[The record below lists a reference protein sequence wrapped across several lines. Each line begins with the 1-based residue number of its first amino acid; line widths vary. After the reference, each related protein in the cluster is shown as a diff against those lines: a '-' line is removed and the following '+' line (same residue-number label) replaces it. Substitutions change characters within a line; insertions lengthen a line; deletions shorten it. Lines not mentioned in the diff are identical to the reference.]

1 MTEPNPQPPT
11 NIDAMSP
18 PHELRK
24 GGKQGAIGSEQE
36 WTAVSTGAARH
47 RRRARITSALFAV
60 LLGVLAAPATR
71 SAAEDPPFLTGPSDA
86 HRVAVS
92 SGVNNKSGGPGTPN
106 WWDHTNL
113 TVAVTAAPGADV
125 DGVRAVRD
133 SVATWTRMLAERL
146 PIVSLTDIT
155 DTSRART
162 ADIVLHYVPHSGGVV
177 WSGQAVCGPQHCSN
191 VMLRSQEPP
200 GGPYP
205 DLDYLRIYR
214 DSLHELGHAL
224 GLGHATPIDTSTDL
238 MAYGWEQV
246 KTDPVTGNYVFVYRT
261 PILSD
266 CDIAGVAATFAW
278 AINGEA
284 PHPAIVSFV
293 TC

>member
-92 SGVNNKSGGPGTPN
+92 SGVNKLMTPN
-106 WWDHTNL
+106 N
-113 TVAVTAAPGADV
+113 AVIMITHYQ
-125 DGVRAVRD
+125 
-133 SVATWTRMLAERL
+133 RL
-146 PIVSLTDIT
+146 LNYIT
-155 DTSRART
+155 
-162 ADIVLHYVPHSGGVV
+162 
-177 WSGQAVCGPQHCSN
+177 
-191 VMLRSQEPP
+191 
-200 GGPYP
+200 P
-205 DLDYLRIYR
+205 DLVHVMRGGQI
-214 DSLHELGHAL
+214 
-224 GLGHATPIDTSTDL
+224 I
-238 MAYGWEQV
+238 
-246 KTDPVTGNYVFVYRT
+246 KTGNKELALELETRGYDWVH
-261 PILSD
+261 
-266 CDIAGVAATFAW
+266 A
-278 AINGEA
+278 
-284 PHPAIVSFV
+284 
-293 TC
+293 